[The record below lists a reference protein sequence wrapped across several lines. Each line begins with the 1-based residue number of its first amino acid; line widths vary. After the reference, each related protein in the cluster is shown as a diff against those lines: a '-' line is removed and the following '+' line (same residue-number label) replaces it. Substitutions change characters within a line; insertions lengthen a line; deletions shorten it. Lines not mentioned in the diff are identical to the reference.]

1 MRIKRQIKN
10 DPEVIVISDDD
21 NPVIKNTVN
30 IPSAIVHPLERCVK
44 AGGKENMDPTTA
56 KDATKISPNKPD
68 AGSCVVSRSDLK
80 FISSSDKSSDLYA
93 SKSKSEYSLSASWS
107 CPRISKS
114 ESKTNTNFQS
124 ESKTNTNFQSDSHIS
139 VSESKTN
146 KSDSGTFQSHSKSTI
161 PRQDSSSNST
171 SRHLIE
177 KITNRIEEVK
187 KSIDSS
193 GVCQNIKS
201 SKSVSVSVSSSG
213 GATKQPIATSK
224 SDTSFTQSSK
234 GQTVSSK
241 QSTSF
246 TQHSKGQTVSSKQSL
261 ATCNSDTSFTQ
272 SSKGQTVSSN
282 KLLPPS
288 YFQAIPHYS
297 SKAVTATKYNTST
310 VYSQYNNTSSQLIS
324 TGQHSPVHYSH
335 SRLHQGTH
343 LTPSY
348 PSSTYSQYNNTSSQ
362 LIGTGQH
369 SPVHYSHSRLHQ
381 GTHLTPSYP
390 SSAYSQ
396 YNNTSSQLISTGQH
410 NPVHGSH
417 AHSNH
422 YLHHQGTH
430 LTPSYPSG
438 ASRIVNAHPSGGQTR
453 PCYSYQSSFNNDG
466 SHQVFTNEL
475 HSAHGYEAPPLSKW
489 NYLLPPPF
497 SYPIAPQKMGLYTNH
512 YNHR

>member
-68 AGSCVVSRSDLK
+68 AGSCVVSRSDLR

-93 SKSKSEYSLSASWS
+93 SKSKSEYSLSASRS
-107 CPRISKS
+107 CPRISK
-114 ESKTNTNFQS
+114 S

-146 KSDSGTFQSHSKSTI
+146 KSDSGTFQSHSKSSI
-161 PRQDSSSNST
+161 PRQDLSSNST
-171 SRHLIE
+171 SRYLIE

-201 SKSVSVSVSSSG
+201 SKSVSVSTSSDGATKQSIATCNSDTSFTQSSKGQTVSSSG

-224 SDTSFTQSSK
+224 CDTSFTQSSK

-246 TQHSKGQTVSSKQSL
+246 TQHSKGQTVSS
-261 ATCNSDTSFTQ
+261 
-272 SSKGQTVSSN
+272 N

-297 SKAVTATKYNTST
+297 SKAVTATKSNTST

-324 TGQHSPVHYSH
+324 TGQHNPVHYSH

-348 PSSTYSQYNNTSSQ
+348 PSSAYSQYNNTSSQ
-362 LIGTGQH
+362 LISTGQH
-369 SPVHYSHSRLHQ
+369 NPVHYSHSRLHQ

-489 NYLLPPPF
+489 NYLLPPPPF